1 MKSTRLNPFQ
11 VFRDQWAIM
20 SLYERFEQ
28 VVALVLSAV
37 IAVIIVVSLFQ
48 LIAIVFTLLVLDA
61 FNPLDHKVFQSVF
74 GMIMTL
80 LIAMEFKHSIVR
92 VALRRDSI
100 IQVKTVILIGLIALA
115 RKFVILD
122 PEASPAKIAALAGAT
137 LALGATYCCCA
148 SATTVP
154 PRPLSMNRHH
164 PSDPRGALV
173 QHRWL
178 NRLQTGLLVLTL
190 VGIAAAAGRLPFGEG
205 GLWLALFAV
214 AGALLLEPVA
224 ASALSLRLYRVRALH
239 PQEAHEMWALLRE
252 LPARAGLPATPV
264 PHYVPS
270 AVVNAFATGSKQ
282 EASIALTD
290 GLLRSLSP
298 RELAGV
304 LAHEI
309 AHITNEDLRVMGLA
323 DSVSRFTSL
332 LALMG
337 QVAILLNL
345 PALLVGAAEV
355 YWPGLL
361 LLAASP
367 QLALLAQLGLSRVR
381 EFDADRLAAELTGD
395 PQGLASA
402 LAKIERVSRSW
413 RAWLWPGWGNPEPSW
428 LRTHP
433 ATQERISRLLTLAPG
448 PASALPLHAP
458 HFLPESALTPRPPRW
473 RPSGLWR

>member
-1 MKSTRLNPFQ
+1 
-11 VFRDQWAIM
+11 
-20 SLYERFEQ
+20 
-28 VVALVLSAV
+28 
-37 IAVIIVVSLFQ
+37 
-48 LIAIVFTLLVLDA
+48 
-61 FNPLDHKVFQSVF
+61 
-74 GMIMTL
+74 MT
-80 LIAMEFKHSIVR
+80 
-92 VALRRDSI
+92 
-100 IQVKTVILIGLIALA
+100 
-115 RKFVILD
+115 
-122 PEASPAKIAALAGAT
+122 
-137 LALGATYCCCA
+137 
-148 SATTVP
+148 
-154 PRPLSMNRHH
+154 RHH
-164 PSDPRGALV
+164 PSDPRTALL

-205 GLWLALFAV
+205 CLWLALFAV

-252 LPARAGLPATPV
+252 LPATPV

-282 EASIALTD
+282 EVSIALTD

-304 LAHEI
+304 LVHEV
-309 AHITNEDLRVMGLA
+309 AHIANEDLRVMGLA
-323 DSVSRFTSL
+323 DSDSRLTSL

-337 QVAILLNL
+337 QIAILLSL
-345 PALLVGAAEV
+345 PAQLVGAAEV

-413 RAWLWPGWGNPEPSW
+413 RAWLWPGSGNPEPSC
-428 LRTHP
+428 LRTRP
-433 ATQERISRLLTLAPG
+433 ATQERIARLLTLAPA
-448 PASALPLHAP
+448 PASALPLRAP
-458 HFLPESALTPRPPRW
+458 HFLPESALATRPPRW

>member
-1 MKSTRLNPFQ
+1 
-11 VFRDQWAIM
+11 
-20 SLYERFEQ
+20 
-28 VVALVLSAV
+28 
-37 IAVIIVVSLFQ
+37 
-48 LIAIVFTLLVLDA
+48 
-61 FNPLDHKVFQSVF
+61 
-74 GMIMTL
+74 MI
-80 LIAMEFKHSIVR
+80 
-92 VALRRDSI
+92 
-100 IQVKTVILIGLIALA
+100 
-115 RKFVILD
+115 
-122 PEASPAKIAALAGAT
+122 
-137 LALGATYCCCA
+137 
-148 SATTVP
+148 
-154 PRPLSMNRHH
+154 RHH
-164 PSDPRGALV
+164 PNDPRAALL

-178 NRLQTGLLVLTL
+178 NRLQTGLLILTL
-190 VGIAAAAGRLPFGEG
+190 IGIAAAAGSLLFGES

-214 AGALLLEPVA
+214 AGTLLLEPVA

-252 LPARAGLPATPV
+252 LPATPV

-290 GLLRSLSP
+290 GLLRRLSP

-332 LALMG
+332 LTLMG

-367 QLALLAQLGLSRVR
+367 QLALLAQIGLSRVR

-458 HFLPESALTPRPPRW
+458 HFLPESAVTPRPPRW